1 MNEMRKCPYCGAEVS
16 TDVKKCRYCGEWI
29 VNIHDGESD
38 GNLRTVNYGFDTLLI
53 SPIFRDIFNF
63 NGKMGVK
70 EFWLFQLLYSIIG
83 NLLLLLIFM
92 NINVTEKSILV
103 YAIIFTLLYVV
114 MILPCFSAEIRRLN
128 DIGISRW
135 WWLICLLTP
144 IGKLLFCSML
154 TNEGVDKNK
163 KISLGAKMFIM
174 IIALYKGV
182 FGVFGLG
189 VLYLLNGEYGQAV
202 LQALYY

>member
-1 MNEMRKCPYCGAEVS
+1 M
-16 TDVKKCRYCGEWI
+16 
-29 VNIHDGESD
+29 
-38 GNLRTVNYGFDTLLI
+38 
-53 SPIFRDIFNF
+53 
-63 NGKMGVK
+63 
-70 EFWLFQLLYSIIG
+70 
-83 NLLLLLIFM
+83 
-92 NINVTEKSILV
+92 
-103 YAIIFTLLYVV
+103 
-114 MILPCFSAEIRRLN
+114 
-128 DIGISRW
+128 
-135 WWLICLLTP
+135 LTP